1 MGFRGARQVVE
12 QANSLASFDLFIG
25 GLPVTNVPYA
35 GLAPNFTGLY
45 QFNAVVP
52 ANAGNGAVP
61 LTFTVGGTAG
71 TQTLCLAVSN

>member
-1 MGFRGARQVVE
+1 
-12 QANSLASFDLFIG
+12 
-25 GLPVTNVPYA
+25 VPYA
-35 GLAPNFTGLY
+35 GLSPNLTGLY